1 MTTTV
6 LLADDQPLV
15 RMGFR
20 MVLES
25 QPDLAVAGEAGDG
38 LEAVSMARALRPD
51 VLLMDVRMPECDG
64 IEATRRIVAEG
75 IPTRCLVL
83 TTFDLDE
90 YVHAALRAGASGF
103 LLKKATPQELM
114 YGIRAVAAGDA
125 VIAPNVTRRLIGAF
139 AGQLPDPAAEP
150 PGPDPRLALLTERE
164 REVLGLIA
172 DGLSN
177 GEIAAR
183 LVISEATVKT
193 HGGRI
198 FAKLG
203 VRDRVQAV
211 IFAYDNGIAG
221 RD

>member
-6 LLADDQPLV
+6 LLADDQPLI

-25 QPDLAVAGEAGDG
+25 QPDLVVTGEAENGRQ
-38 LEAVSMARALRPD
+38 AVSMARALQPD

-64 IEATRRIVAEG
+64 IEATRQIVVEG

-114 YGIRAVAAGDA
+114 YGVRAVAAGDA

-139 AGQLPDPAAEP
+139 ADHLPDPAA
-150 PGPDPRLALLTERE
+150 GRSAADRRLDLLTERE
-164 REVLGLIA
+164 REVLELIA
-172 DGLSN
+172 HGLSN
-177 GEIAAR
+177 GEIAAH

-198 FAKLG
+198 FTKLG

-211 IFAYDNGIAG
+211 IFAYDNGVVG